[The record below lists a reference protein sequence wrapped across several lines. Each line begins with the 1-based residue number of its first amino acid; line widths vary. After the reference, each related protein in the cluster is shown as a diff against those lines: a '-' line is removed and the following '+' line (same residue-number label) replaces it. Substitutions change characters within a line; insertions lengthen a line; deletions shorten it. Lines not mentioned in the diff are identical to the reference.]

1 MEYEPRRRYSR
12 EEIIQMV
19 EPHREL
25 LCFFAQASGY
35 RQCILGLDL
44 EGYDSAD
51 MTMPVLVMSGEEA
64 KSLLKVH
71 GRRFKRAYRASRP
84 GNTLVVTFSSGR
96 ESGWFKIDWKLD
108 SERVMSQSSG
118 IGQETQHNPV
128 IGYLLVDET
137 YSVIGPPRASI
148 NPAFYSQQEALE
160 AAEVYGVRERVH
172 EVVELYL
179 EGVMGVV
186 IDDTGDIL
194 VDGRTAKRFVGACE
208 QRGLS
213 INQEASEE
221 IDERVR
227 DTAYSCR
234 QLLTV

>member
-1 MEYEPRRRYSR
+1 M
-12 EEIIQMV
+12 I
-19 EPHREL
+19 EPHQEL

-64 KSLLKVH
+64 KPLLKVH
-71 GRRFKRAYRASRP
+71 GRRFKRAYRASGP
-84 GNTLVVTFSSGR
+84 GNTLVVTFSNGR
-96 ESGWFKIDWKLD
+96 DSGWFKIDWKLD
-108 SERVMSQSSG
+108 PERVMSPSG
-118 IGQETQHNPV
+118 GIEQEAQYNPV

-137 YSVIGPPRASI
+137 YSVIGPPGTSI
-148 NPAFYSQQEALE
+148 NPAFYSRQEALE
-160 AAEVYGVRERVH
+160 AAEAYGMSEQVR
-172 EVVELYL
+172 EVVELHL

-186 IDDTGDIL
+186 IDDVGDIL
-194 VDGRTAKRFVGACE
+194 VDGRTAQRFVHACE
-208 QRGLS
+208 RRGAP
-213 INQEASEE
+213 INQEARKE
-221 IDERVR
+221 INEHVR